1 MFYEADVHG
10 EDVCV
15 VSPDGERIVFHD
27 EWKPD
32 AIAVCRIPIDVSGLK
47 IQLLDLV
54 EHAAIVASR
63 LYEDG
68 PELRTGPV
76 ALGGLTKTK
85 VANAMLEA
93 GIPEGVWKIATSE
106 PEGES

>member
-32 AIAVCRIPIDVSGLK
+32 AIAVCRVPVPLLGLNMP
-47 IQLLDLV
+47 LYPFV
-54 EHAAIVASR
+54 EPAAIVASQMIT
-63 LYEDG
+63 DDAA
-68 PELRTGPV
+68 GPV

-85 VANAMLEA
+85 VANAMMEA